1 MTKDRKDLGKRKH
14 NRVEFYKRGFL
25 IPTPDAP
32 WIECTVLD
40 VGHQGVR
47 LDVGGVPLPD
57 LFGLAFTA
65 GGQVIRVCSLVW
77 RKGELVGARFLSANE
92 LRGGQRPAA
101 GQGELLET
109 DSFEDSAATAE
120 TKVG

>member
-1 MTKDRKDLGKRKH
+1 MTKDRKELGKRKH

-47 LDVGGVPLPD
+47 LDVGSVPLAEM
-57 LFGLAFTA
+57 FGLAFTA

-77 RKGELVGARFLSANE
+77 RKGEMVGARFLSANE
-92 LRGGQRPAA
+92 LRGGQRPGA
-101 GQGELLET
+101 GQSELLET
-109 DSFEDSAATAE
+109 NSFEDFPATAE
-120 TKVG
+120 TKAG

>member
-1 MTKDRKDLGKRKH
+1 MTKERKELGKRKH

-47 LDVGGVPLPD
+47 LDVGEVPLPD
-57 LFGLAFTA
+57 MFGLAFTA

-77 RKGELVGARFLSANE
+77 RKGEMVGARFLSANE
-92 LRGGQRPAA
+92 LRGGQRPGA
-101 GQGELLET
+101 GEGELLET
-109 DSFEDSAATAE
+109 DSFEDCHATAE

>member
-1 MTKDRKDLGKRKH
+1 MTKERKELGKRKH

-25 IPTPDAP
+25 IPTPNAP

-47 LDVGGVPLPD
+47 LDVGEVPLPD
-57 LFGLAFTA
+57 MFGLAFTA

-77 RKGELVGARFLSANE
+77 RKGEMVGARFLSANE
-92 LRGGQRPAA
+92 LRGGQRPDA
-101 GQGELLET
+101 GQSQRLET
-109 DSFEDSAATAE
+109 NSFEDFPATAE
-120 TKVG
+120 MKAG

>member
-1 MTKDRKDLGKRKH
+1 MTKERKELGKRKH

-25 IPTPDAP
+25 IPKPDAP

-47 LDVGGVPLPD
+47 LDVGDVPLED
-57 LFGLAFTA
+57 MFGLAFTA

-77 RKGELVGARFLSANE
+77 RKGEMVGARFLTANE
-92 LRGGQRPAA
+92 LRGGQRPGADPS
-101 GQGELLET
+101 ERPET
-109 DSFEDSAATAE
+109 DSFEFAATAE
-120 TKVG
+120 TKAG

>member
-1 MTKDRKDLGKRKH
+1 MAKERKELGKRKH

-47 LDVGGVPLPD
+47 LDVGELPLPD

-92 LRGGQRPAA
+92 LRGGQRPGA
-101 GQGELLET
+101 GQRELLET
-109 DSFEDSAATAE
+109 DSFEDSPASAE
-120 TKVG
+120 AKVG

>member
-1 MTKDRKDLGKRKH
+1 MTKDRKELGKRKH

-47 LDVGGVPLPD
+47 LDVGDVPLPD
-57 LFGLAFTA
+57 MFGLAFTA

-77 RKGELVGARFLSANE
+77 RKGEMVGARFLSANE
-92 LRGGQRPAA
+92 LRGGQRPGA
-101 GQGELLET
+101 GQSDRLET
-109 DSFEDSAATAE
+109 DSFEDFPATAE
-120 TKVG
+120 AKAG